1 MNNLNTNE
9 AEVKNST
16 TKGKVYVYMLRC
28 KNNSLYTGWT
38 TDLERRLKTH
48 IKGTG
53 SKYVR
58 ANRPVE
64 LVYFEEMNDKIEATK
79 REYQI
84 KQLTKEEKELLVS
97 QHKSRTL
104 QNL

>member
-1 MNNLNTNE
+1 MIKNNIDETEIQNLIPKE
-9 AEVKNST
+9 
-16 TKGKVYVYMLRC
+16 KVYVYMLRC

-38 TDLERRLKTH
+38 TNLERRVREH
-48 IKGTG
+48 NKGTG

-64 LVYFEEMNDKIEATK
+64 LVYFEEMNDRVEAAK

-84 KQLTKEEKELLVS
+84 KQLSKDEKELLVS
-97 QHKSRTL
+97 QQGSKLRTP
-104 QNL
+104 